1 MNGLKPND
9 KLIPN
14 TRLKELAEFP
24 HLFELTT
31 QKNTLVRL
39 DNFGK
44 NQAAGLRLFCVT
56 EGRFDWQIDNQRQ
69 WVYPGDVALVCPW
82 QWFGN
87 PKDMLE
93 IGTFH
98 ALTILPDRFDEH
110 ALALGPWSGI
120 SESEQRLMGRI
131 LALNSQS
138 ILNDF
143 REVQPII
150 QQLFRELGQ
159 LEFGYKTRVNQ
170 LLDEL
175 LITLMR
181 KLTRQQ
187 NQRRDFPQVFQK
199 LEQLLREDL
208 EHPWTVE
215 EMSAIVGLGSTAFT
229 EKVKA
234 FSGFSPLNY
243 LINIRISEAIKLM
256 KLTNKSLTDIA
267 LEMGFYS
274 SQHFSTTFKK
284 LTGYTPGQY
293 RKRVEE

>member
-1 MNGLKPND
+1 MND
-9 KLIPN
+9 E
-14 TRLKELAEFP
+14 RLSNGKSKELAEFP
-24 HLFELTT
+24 HLLELST

-39 DNFGK
+39 NGFAK
-44 NQAAGLRLFCVT
+44 MQAAGLRLFCVT
-56 EGRFDWQIDNQRQ
+56 EGRFDWQIDEQSQ
-69 WVYPGDVALVCPW
+69 WVYPSDVVLVCPW

-87 PKDMLE
+87 PKSTLE

-98 ALTILPDRFDEH
+98 ALTILPEAFDEQTFT
-110 ALALGPWSGI
+110 LGAWSGI

-131 LALNSQS
+131 FALNTQGV
-138 ILNDF
+138 LNDF
-143 REVQPII
+143 RGVQPIV
-150 QQLFRELGQ
+150 QQLFRELSQ

-175 LITLMR
+175 LILLVR
-181 KLTRQQ
+181 QLTRQQ
-187 NQRRDFPQVFQK
+187 NQRRDFPQVFQN
-199 LEQLLREDL
+199 LEKLLRADL

-215 EMSAIVGLGSTAFT
+215 EMATIVGLGSTAFT

-243 LINIRISEAIKLM
+243 LINIRISEAIKQM
-256 KLTNKSLTDIA
+256 KTTQKSLTDIA

-293 RKRVEE
+293 RKKAP

>member
-1 MNGLKPND
+1 MND
-9 KLIPN
+9 E
-14 TRLKELAEFP
+14 RLSNGKSKELAEFP
-24 HLFELTT
+24 HLLELST

-39 DNFGK
+39 NGFAK
-44 NQAAGLRLFCVT
+44 MQAAGLRLFCVT
-56 EGRFDWQIDNQRQ
+56 EGRFDWQIDGQQQ
-69 WVYPGDVALVCPW
+69 WVYPGDVAIVCPW

-87 PKDMLE
+87 PKATLE

-98 ALTILPDRFDEH
+98 ALTILPEQFDDQ
-110 ALALGPWSGI
+110 AFMLGAWSGI

-131 LALNSQS
+131 FSLNTQGV
-138 ILNDF
+138 LNDF
-143 REVQPII
+143 RGVQPIV
-150 QQLFRELGQ
+150 QQLFRELSQ

-175 LITLMR
+175 LILLVR
-181 KLTRQQ
+181 QLTRQQ
-187 NQRRDFPQVFQK
+187 NQRRDFPQVFQN
-199 LEQLLREDL
+199 LEKLLRADL

-215 EMSAIVGLGSTAFT
+215 EMATIVGLGSTAFT

-243 LINIRISEAIKLM
+243 LINIRISEAIKQM
-256 KLTNKSLTDIA
+256 KTTKKSLTDIA

-293 RKRVEE
+293 RKKAP

>member
-1 MNGLKPND
+1 MSNERLPTGK
-9 KLIPN
+9 
-14 TRLKELAEFP
+14 LKELAEFP
-24 HLFELTT
+24 HLLELTT

-39 DNFGK
+39 GGFGST
-44 NQAAGLRLFCVT
+44 QTAGLRLFCVT
-56 EGRFDWQIDNQRQ
+56 EGRFDWQIDGQQQ

-87 PKDMLE
+87 PKSTLE

-98 ALTILPDRFDEH
+98 ALTILPEQFDEQV
-110 ALALGPWSGI
+110 LTLGEWSGI
-120 SESEQRLMGRI
+120 SESEQRVMGRI
-131 LALNSQS
+131 FALNEQG

-143 REVQPII
+143 KGIQPIV

-159 LEFGYKTRVNQ
+159 LEFGYKTRINQ

-175 LITLMR
+175 LILLVR
-181 KLTRQQ
+181 QLTRQQ
-187 NQRRDFPQVFQK
+187 NQRRDFPQVFRN

-243 LINIRISEAIKLM
+243 LINIRISEAIKQM
-256 KLTNKSLTDIA
+256 KTTKKSLTDIA

-293 RKRVEE
+293 RKKSDE